1 MTINAANSKMNER
14 FGISD
19 IQAQH
24 LIDTELKPM
33 WNRLLSGNEGE
44 SLTTGDILQSIT
56 YNERLT
62 IPERCFLCAHLMGH
76 FEILKIRDMFLR
88 NDRDNLLRELGLPV

>member
-1 MTINAANSKMNER
+1 MTIHATAKMNDK

-33 WNRLLSGNEGE
+33 WDKFTSGAEGDG
-44 SLTTGDILQSIT
+44 LTTGDILQSIT

-88 NDRDNLLRELGLPV
+88 NDREALLREIGLPI